1 MILRSISERITEN
14 EGLVPEQAL
23 MVNRPRLT
31 KVLTEKQKQ
40 RETNRKCQ
48 ISIIQS

>member
-23 MVNRPRLT
+23 MVNRP
-31 KVLTEKQKQ
+31 KAD
-40 RETNRKCQ
+40 
-48 ISIIQS
+48 QSLD